1 MALTQLVEYH
11 TFNVRVMGS
20 SPISHTMSVGLRS
33 CSIAEVWVPCSKPTQ
48 YRAAWMLYMPYK
60 LKQMTEETNEM
71 MYAVMF

>member
-1 MALTQLVEYH
+1 MVRTSDLQSENASSILVAC
-11 TFNVRVMGS
+11 S
-20 SPISHTMSVGLRS
+20 MSVGLRS